1 MKLIEAY
8 IVASRGRNP
17 QNPNDRSKGIYLEQ
31 RFEVNWGGYCNTI
44 TSVQK
49 DNMVLEIYEND
60 TNKTSN

>member
-31 RFEVNWGGYCNTI
+31 RFEVNWGGTVTRLQVYRKI
-44 TSVQK
+44 
-49 DNMVLEIYEND
+49 IWY
-60 TNKTSN
+60 